1 MDFNGFKVGSFSA
14 DGAGVVSDKVST
26 SGESGSVRFIFFCKN
41 G

>member
-14 DGAGVVSDKVST
+14 DGALVVSDKVST
-26 SGESGSVRFIFFCKN
+26 SGDLGFVRFIFFRMD